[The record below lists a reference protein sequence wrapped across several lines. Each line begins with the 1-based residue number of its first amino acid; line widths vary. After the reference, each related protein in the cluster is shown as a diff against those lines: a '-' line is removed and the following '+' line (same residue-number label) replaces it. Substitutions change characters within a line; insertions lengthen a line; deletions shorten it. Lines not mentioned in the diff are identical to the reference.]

1 MKDSYLFYKDKLQ
14 GEYKN
19 AFEQVEMY
27 VNSESIDE
35 LTREDRL
42 GSLLD
47 MLLSAQEAGRPVEK
61 VVGRNIE
68 EFCKMFCSD
77 MGIKN
82 KIWHAMDILKTIAII
97 ELICAVLDLFAVDWS
112 KTDFWSMISTANAS
126 GYVFGFAACALI
138 GYFTNFIVRFFMFK
152 TQKLNMNLLKCIV
165 DFMTGVSFA
174 AAFVLLSSDKLNFF
188 TCPLW
193 AVMLVCAIYLVL
205 YFILNHKRLREKKQP
220 KIKFFDMVSE
230 QSRVDYDSIMEK
242 RYNTLNKRNLKK
254 GKNALSMREFLDKE
268 EKNCDKSD
276 KMGWLFYGTPAV
288 LVLAFLIDKD
298 FDSTFD
304 MLIFIALTFALEFA
318 IMHFFFKIT
327 KQATK
332 EKRAWI
338 YAKRAELDDQE

>member
-1 MKDSYLFYKDKLQ
+1 MKDSYLLYKDKLQ

-19 AFEQVEMY
+19 VFEQVEMY
-27 VNSESIDE
+27 VNSENIDE

-82 KIWHAMDILKTIAII
+82 KIWHALDILKTIAII
-97 ELICAVLDLFAVDWS
+97 ELICAVLDLFAADWS

-126 GYVFGFAACALI
+126 GYIFGFVACAII
-138 GYFTNFIVRFFMFK
+138 GYFTNFVVRSFMFK
-152 TQKLNMNLLKCIV
+152 SKKLNMNLLKCIV
-165 DFMTGVSFA
+165 YFMTGVSFA

-193 AVMLVCAIYLVL
+193 AFMLVCAIYLVV
-205 YFILNHKRLREKKQP
+205 YFIFSRKRSRDKKQP
-220 KIKFFDMVSE
+220 KIKFFDAVSA
-230 QSRVDYDSIMEK
+230 QSRVDYDSIMQK
-242 RYNTLNKRNLKK
+242 RYNALNKRNIKK

-268 EKNCDKSD
+268 EKDCDRSD
-276 KMGWLFYGTPAV
+276 KMGWLFYIAPIILIVAS
-288 LVLAFLIDKD
+288 LIDRD

-304 MLIFIALTFALEFA
+304 MLIFTAVMLAVEYA

-327 KQATK
+327 KQATD

-338 YAKRAELDDQE
+338 SAKRAELDDQ

>member
-82 KIWHAMDILKTIAII
+82 KIWHAMDILKTIALI
-97 ELICAVLDLFAVDWS
+97 ELIGAVLDLFAVDWS

-338 YAKRAELDDQE
+338 HAKRAELDDQE